1 MRVFLK
7 CDKNRMTHDVS
18 KGRHSTCKSFLNGW
32 GIGNCSF
39 WLWKLEE
46 KTFTYQM
53 QFCMRSK
60 WSCLWETFKNGVMW
74 HPDNIKLMCRYLI
87 VNIRSPNVK
96 PVLMKNKRSPT
107 HEEINLHFVNMLS
120 RLDALIAGFYLYIY
134 KLFFLLDARQSFMYL
149 HSNLC
154 LVHCC
159 GFQMYSHTGHKKDK
173 LKMLTR

>member
-1 MRVFLK
+1 
-7 CDKNRMTHDVS
+7 
-18 KGRHSTCKSFLNGW
+18 
-32 GIGNCSF
+32 
-39 WLWKLEE
+39 
-46 KTFTYQM
+46 M

-74 HPDNIKLMCRYLI
+74 HPDNIKLMCGYLI

-134 KLFFLLDARQSFMYL
+134 KLFFLLDARQSFL
-149 HSNLC
+149 CSNLC
-154 LVHCC
+154 SSPLLRLPDVFPHRAQKRQTQNAYKITFFAYISKGNDVPPFGRKLVN
-159 GFQMYSHTGHKKDK
+159 
-173 LKMLTR
+173 

>member
-1 MRVFLK
+1 
-7 CDKNRMTHDVS
+7 
-18 KGRHSTCKSFLNGW
+18 
-32 GIGNCSF
+32 
-39 WLWKLEE
+39 
-46 KTFTYQM
+46 
-53 QFCMRSK
+53 
-60 WSCLWETFKNGVMW
+60 
-74 HPDNIKLMCRYLI
+74 MCRYLI